1 MLSLGTCLFVSV
13 AAASPAAPLHA
24 AEKLAST
31 YEEAASDV
39 TDSGECAVEAN
50 LEELP
55 LPTLAEILDCESP
68 YVQEMIGSCDLPKP
82 TLPSLHLP
90 TLQKGAAAGLA
101 LVTPSGKRTTLAAP
115 APSLDFAL
123 PPLAHASTTLAPAA
137 AVLDLAYI
145 PTLEP
150 HPSRLDR
157 PPRV

>member
-1 MLSLGTCLFVSV
+1 MLSFGTYLLVSV
-13 AAASPAAPLHA
+13 AMASPAAPLHA

-31 YEEAASDV
+31 YEEAACDV
-39 TDSGECAVEAN
+39 TDSGECAVEAD

-68 YVQEMIGSCDLPKP
+68 YVQEMIGSCDMPKP

-90 TLQKGAAAGLA
+90 TLQKGVAAGLA
-101 LVTPSGKRTTLAAP
+101 LTTPSGRRISVATP

-123 PPLAHASTTLAPAA
+123 PPLSHIAAALAP
-137 AVLDLAYI
+137 VTSLLDLAYM